1 MLANHLLHVCY
12 LVFKDQIC
20 CAFIRRT
27 CGGSKLYRNLFWLSS
42 LIASLINSPGVYS
55 SARFRSAFN
64 RERGYNRTAMAVS
77 SFFSLGLFL
86 FQAKARPAS
95 NEAGLLEKFRRR
107 PTFPHSYP
115 CSIIGA
121 VGLNFC
127 VRNGNRCDS
136 YAIATENRTTGF
148 QLPKTLSMRAFWIET
163 HGVGGARRTS
173 PPFLTKKLFMVKPH
187 GQLVPVS

>member
-1 MLANHLLHVCY
+1 MPANHLSSVCY
-12 LVFKDQIC
+12 LVFKDQG
-20 CAFIRRT
+20 RT
-27 CGGSKLYRNLFWLSS
+27 FSS
-42 LIASLINSPGVYS
+42 TELAAEENSIETCLGCQ
-55 SARFRSAFN
+55 AILSAFSSPP
-64 RERGYNRTAMAVS
+64 RFTHQSVSGLLSTGSAVITDRRWPCQV
-77 SFFSLGLFL
+77 SFPHSFPWKG
-86 FQAKARPAS
+86 KARPAS

-148 QLPKTLSMRAFWIET
+148 QLPKT
-163 HGVGGARRTS
+163 
-173 PPFLTKKLFMVKPH
+173 
-187 GQLVPVS
+187 

>member
-1 MLANHLLHVCY
+1 MLFLHR
-12 LVFKDQIC
+12 
-20 CAFIRRT
+20 A
-27 CGGSKLYRNLFWLSS
+27 CGGRKLYRNLFRLSS
-42 LIASLINSPGVYS
+42 PFVGLSTPPGFTHQPVFGLLS
-55 SARFRSAFN
+55 TGSAFITD
-64 RERGYNRTAMAVS
+64 RRWPCQVS
-77 SFFSLGLFL
+77 FPHSFPWKG
-86 FQAKARPAS
+86 KARPAS

-148 QLPKTLSMRAFWIET
+148 QLPKTLSMRACWMET
-163 HGVGGARRTS
+163 LWSRGARRTS
-173 PPFLTKKLFMVKPH
+173 PPSSRKNFLWSSLTVN
-187 GQLVPVS
+187 